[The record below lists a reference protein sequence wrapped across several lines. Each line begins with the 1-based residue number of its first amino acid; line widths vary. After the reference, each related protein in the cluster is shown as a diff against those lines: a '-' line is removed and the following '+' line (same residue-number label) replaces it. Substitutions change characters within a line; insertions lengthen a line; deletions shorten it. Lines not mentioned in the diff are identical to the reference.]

1 MSSDFMPKACNVS
14 LLCSTGNGGDTSPKP
29 KLTPEA
35 GRKRHQQPIFKD
47 LALRSE
53 FLIKFAGLL

>member
-14 LLCSTGNGGDTSPKP
+14 LLCSTVNGGDTSPKP

-35 GRKRHQQPIFKD
+35 ARERHQQPILKD
-47 LALRSE
+47 LAARSE
-53 FLIKFAGLL
+53 ILINFAGLL